1 MTIIEPSY
9 PKPSGVAQGQP
20 LGGSPST
27 GQLNAKVAV
36 ITGGSSGIGLATAR
50 RFIEEGARVF
60 ITGRRQA
67 ELDAAVTFLGDHA
80 TGIQGDVSSLE
91 DLDRVFATVQH
102 EAGGVDVLFANAG
115 GGSGLVTI
123 DDITVDMYEKV
134 FGANVRGT
142 LFTVQKALPLM
153 TDGGSIIITGS
164 TSASRGHPGFGVYSA
179 SKAAVRQLT
188 RVWAAELAPRGIRVN
203 TITPGPTDTPGMR
216 GIAKGDPA
224 RERALLA
231 AMAAKIP
238 LARIGDPAE
247 IANTVL
253 FLASD
258 QASFMTGSEVFV
270 DGGDAQVLS

>member
-9 PKPSGVAQGQP
+9 PTTTDESRDPQLAHN
-20 LGGSPST
+20 PST
-27 GQLNAKVAV
+27 GRLESKTAV
-36 ITGGSSGIGLATAR
+36 ITGGSSGIGFATAK
-50 RFIEEGARVF
+50 RFVEEGARVF
-60 ITGRRQA
+60 IIGRRQA
-67 ELDAAVTFLGDHA
+67 ELDAAVAFLGDSA
-80 TGIQGDVSSLE
+80 SGIQGDISDLR
-91 DLDRVFATVQH
+91 DLDRVFATLQR
-102 EAGGVDVLFANAG
+102 EAGAIDVLFANAG

-153 TDGGSIIITGS
+153 RSGSSIIITGS

-179 SKAAVRQLT
+179 SKAALRQLT

-203 TITPGPTDTPGMR
+203 TITPGPTDTPGIR

-224 RERALLA
+224 SEQALLA

-238 LARIGDPAE
+238 LGRIGDPAE

-253 FLASD
+253 FLASG
-258 QASFMTGSEVFV
+258 QASFITGAEIFV